1 MITPWG
7 FHSLC
12 LSLILRCD
20 DMQEEEEAGGGGY
33 LSMTVR
39 SLPYRGLSGC
49 REEGRGFREWLRPGW
64 GWSCEA
70 DSEAKTLAAA
80 AAAVLGGRKPRSR
93 PGSPDAVSTGWA
105 RTLASR
111 LSGWAGEEQH

>member
-1 MITPWG
+1 MPP
-7 FHSLC
+7 
-12 LSLILRCD
+12 LRCND
-20 DMQEEEEAGGGGY
+20 VQEQKKTKEKRGGGY

-49 REEGRGFREWLRPGW
+49 RAEGRGFKERLRVGW

-70 DSEAKTLAAA
+70 DSDARTLAAA
-80 AAAVLGGRKPRSR
+80 DAAVLGGRKPRSR

-111 LSGWAGEEQH
+111 LSGWERGGEEQR